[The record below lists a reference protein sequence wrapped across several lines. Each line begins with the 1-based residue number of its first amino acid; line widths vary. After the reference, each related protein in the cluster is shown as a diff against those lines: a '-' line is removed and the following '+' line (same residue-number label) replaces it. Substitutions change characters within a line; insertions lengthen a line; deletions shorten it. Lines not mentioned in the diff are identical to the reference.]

1 MIPELELLYNK
12 SLESRELVRW
22 LRDEELIR
30 DYRQTTRLSSEQQEE
45 LLAVLKGDELALF
58 RRFLDSHLDR
68 SEAECRML
76 FSQGF
81 AIGLRFGSLCA
92 WC

>member
-12 SLESRELVRW
+12 SLESRELARW
-22 LRDEELIR
+22 LKDEELIR
-30 DYRQTTRLSSEQQEE
+30 DYRETVRFTEQEQEQLLGVLTGKDRELFQHYVDIQSDQT
-45 LLAVLKGDELALF
+45 
-58 RRFLDSHLDR
+58 
-68 SEAECRML
+68 EAERRML

-81 AIGLRFGSLCA
+81 AIGLRLGSLCA

>member
-12 SLESRELVRW
+12 SLESRELARW

-30 DYRQTTRLSSEQQEE
+30 DYRD
-45 LLAVLKGDELALF
+45 AVRYTEADRDQLMEALTGPERALF
-58 RRFLDSHLDR
+58 RRYVEGQLDR

-81 AIGLRFGSLCA
+81 AIGLRLGSLCA
-92 WC
+92 RC

>member
-1 MIPELELLYNK
+1 MIPELELLYNNA
-12 SLESRELVRW
+12 LANRELVRW
-22 LRDEELIR
+22 LKDDELIQE
-30 DYRQTTRLSSEQQEE
+30 YRQNSSLSSEKQEE

-58 RRFLDSHLDR
+58 QRFLDCQLDR

>member
-1 MIPELELLYNK
+1 MIPELELLYNNA
-12 SLESRELVRW
+12 LANRELVHW
-22 LRDEELIR
+22 LKDEELIQE
-30 DYRQTTRLSSEQQEE
+30 YRQNQSMSSEQQEE
-45 LLAVLKGDELALF
+45 LLAVLKGEELALF
-58 RRFLDSHLDR
+58 RRFLDSQLDW

-81 AIGLRFGSLCA
+81 ALGLRFGSLCA